1 VTTEELTRAIDRLDE
16 LDRAAA
22 QALNAGRLEDAERV
36 WAEMHAIAPRNR
48 NALWGL
54 GYAAL
59 QRGDAVRARAFLQAA
74 REAAPHDKIVLMTL
88 AKACRNCKDPNG
100 EVAAI
105 SAVLALDPKYLPAL
119 LAKGALLERHKHA
132 DAVPAYIAAL
142 DTAPA
147 SPEHWPDDCRDL
159 LHRAKAAVDRHKTA
173 LFNALSENIARIS
186 GDDASDGRWREA
198 ASIMSKLSKPY
209 NAEPHRLYVPRMPAK
224 PFHDPAQF
232 SWVKALEAKT
242 GVIRDE
248 LMRALQTKGQDFVP
262 YVNLGGGP
270 SEEWRELNCS
280 TRWSVFYLWM
290 AGARDEENLALCPET
305 AKALE
310 QVDQAHIRG
319 NCPNA
324 MFSALAPRTHIPPHT
339 GESNAR
345 LVVHLPLIV
354 PENCGSLRVG
364 FEQRAWRV
372 GEAMIFD
379 DSIEH
384 EAWNNSDELR
394 VVLLFDVWN
403 PQLTQQDRE
412 IVNTLVSTEADF
424 AKSRVLA

>member
-1 VTTEELTRAIDRLDE
+1 MTTEELTRAIDRLDE

-36 WAEMHAIAPRNR
+36 WAKMHAIAPRNR

-105 SAVLALDPKYLPAL
+105 SAVLALDPKYFPAL

-132 DAVPAYIAAL
+132 DAIPAYVAAL
-142 DTAPA
+142 DAAPA

-262 YVNLGGGP
+262 YVNLGGAS
-270 SEEWRELNCS
+270 SEEWRELNRS

-310 QVDQAHIRG
+310 QVD
-319 NCPNA
+319 
-324 MFSALAPRTHIPPHT
+324 
-339 GESNAR
+339 
-345 LVVHLPLIV
+345 
-354 PENCGSLRVG
+354 
-364 FEQRAWRV
+364 
-372 GEAMIFD
+372 
-379 DSIEH
+379 
-384 EAWNNSDELR
+384 
-394 VVLLFDVWN
+394 
-403 PQLTQQDRE
+403 
-412 IVNTLVSTEADF
+412 
-424 AKSRVLA
+424 